1 MKFRFGPLNLVVI
14 SCCLGLTVVTTAV
27 MAQNIQS
34 IEVTGSRIKRID
46 SETASPIQI
55 ITREQIDRLGAASV
69 SEMMKSIPASNTGI
83 IDGNEVASY
92 TPGAGGVSLRG
103 LGPQATLV
111 LINGRRI
118 APFGFASGGQQT
130 FVDVNSIPM
139 DVIQRIE
146 VLLDG
151 ASAIY
156 GSDAMGGVVNIILRK
171 DYQGFTLSANA
182 GQSIAFGD
190 AANQSVSATF
200 GKGSLAQDGYN
211 LMGNFSHNERDGVR
225 ATERPMSSTAN
236 FSRFGLPDYRSS
248 YSYPGNLYIQSISWK
263 PAVW

>member
-1 MKFRFGPLNLVVI
+1 MTFRVSKLNLAVI
-14 SCCLGLTVVTTAV
+14 SCCLGLTAVPTEVT
-27 MAQNIQS
+27 AQTIQS
-34 IEVTGSRIKRID
+34 IEVTGSRIKRVD
-46 SETASPIQI
+46 SETASPILI
-55 ITREQIDRLGAASV
+55 ITREQIDRLVAASV
-69 SEMMKSIPASNTGI
+69 SEIMKSIPASNTGI

-156 GSDAMGGVVNIILRK
+156 GSDAWV
-171 DYQGFTLSANA
+171 A
-182 GQSIAFGD
+182 
-190 AANQSVSATF
+190 
-200 GKGSLAQDGYN
+200 
-211 LMGNFSHNERDGVR
+211 
-225 ATERPMSSTAN
+225 
-236 FSRFGLPDYRSS
+236 
-248 YSYPGNLYIQSISWK
+248 
-263 PAVW
+263 